1 VFPGLSIMAINLFY
15 ICRAPQGSPTASMM
29 ADTMEE
35 GLLTPTA
42 VGSELDTG
50 TADAA
55 HRYVYCN
62 D

>member
-35 GLLTPTA
+35 GLLTA

-55 HRYVYCN
+55 DRYVYCN